1 MRAKRF
7 KGRTGREA
15 FARFS
20 IKLMISVFTV
30 TVAASAC
37 LITFFVTRRIL
48 QHQLKLGPPGLLAAL
63 IAALAFLGLCSSGDG
78 LVAALLTPYATLA
91 LTLLI
96 LLLLFWLLRYV
107 PSRFNRGPAQNEAD
121 GWDSK
126 RPRSSSPNAAPSSQP
141 AHTRLH
147 QFYAPL
153 PGAKDLRTHDA
164 QAPGNDETTL

>member
-1 MRAKRF
+1 MK
-7 KGRTGREA
+7 
-15 FARFS
+15 S
-20 IKLMISVFTV
+20 DLIVV
-30 TVAASAC
+30 VAGIAC
-37 LITFFVTRRIL
+37 LITFFVVRRIL
-48 QHQLKLGPPGLLAAL
+48 RDQLKLGLPGLLAGA
-63 IAALAFLGLCSSGDG
+63 IAALAFLGLCGSGDG
-78 LVAALLTPYATLA
+78 LVAALLIPYATLA
-91 LTLLI
+91 LALLI
-96 LLLLFWLLRYV
+96 LFLLFWLLRYV